1 MNSTN
6 LFSPL
11 DLGFTQLENRVLMGS
26 MHTGLEEAK
35 GGFERLANFY
45 EQRAKGGVGLIVTGG
60 IAPNLFG
67 RLTPFGLQLSFPWQ
81 VKKHK
86 IVTSAVHKYKTK
98 ICLQILHAGRYGYH
112 PLIVSASK
120 TKAAISPFK
129 ARAITKIEIKKTIFD
144 FSNTAR
150 LAQKAGYD
158 GVEIMGSE
166 GYFINQFL
174 APKTNLRTDN
184 YGGSLENR
192 MRLALSIVEAVR
204 SKVGSDFIIIY
215 RLSML
220 DLVKNGMAFDEVV
233 TLAKKLE
240 EIGVNIINTGI
251 GWHEARIPT
260 IATMVPRNA
269 FTWISKRLKQEVNI
283 PVITSNRINTFEKAN
298 EVITEGQADMVSMAR
313 PFLADPDFVKKSL
326 QEKTE
331 EINTCIACNQACL
344 DNIFKGK
351 IASCLVNPKACY
363 ETEFNS
369 PVTNNIKKLA
379 VIGAGPAGMSCALE
393 AAKRGHKVTLFES
406 SDKLG
411 GQFKLAREI
420 PGKEEFRETL
430 RYFENQLKKYN
441 VEIRLNLKVDSTY
454 FKDNSF
460 DEVIVSTGIT
470 PRTPTIKGTDHP
482 KCVGYTEVILNKVV
496 IGKKVAVIGAG
507 GIGFDVSEFLL
518 HDHSKKLSEEEE
530 LTFFLDYW
538 GIDKNYATPGALKP
552 RVIPEPLREI
562 YLLQRKETK
571 HGKGLGKT
579 TGWIHRQSL
588 KDAKVKMLGG
598 VEYLKIDDQGLHI
611 RQDGRE
617 LILDVDNV
625 ILCAGQTSNNSLYK
639 VLVSELKIPV
649 HLIGG
654 AKLAQEIDAK
664 RAIDEG
670 VRLAHSL

>member
-1 MNSTN
+1 MSNNN

-11 DLGFTQLENRVLMGS
+11 DLGFTQLENRVIMGS

-35 GGFERLANFY
+35 DGFKRLAAFY
-45 EQRAKGGVGLIVTGG
+45 ELRAKGGVGMIVTGG

-120 TKAAISPFK
+120 SKAAISPFK
-129 ARAITKIEIKKTIFD
+129 ARAITKLEIKKTIFD
-144 FSNTAR
+144 FANTAK

-166 GYFINQFL
+166 GYFINEFL
-174 APKTNLRTDN
+174 APKTNKRTDE

-192 MRLALSIVEAVR
+192 MRLALAIVKNVR
-204 SKVGSDFIIIY
+204 KKTGDNFIIIF

-220 DLVKNGMAFDEVV
+220 DLVEDGMNFEEVV
-233 TLAKKLE
+233 IFAKELE
-240 EIGVNIINTGI
+240 KCGVTIINTGI

-269 FTWISKRLKQEVNI
+269 FTWISKRLKKEVSV

-298 EVITEGQADMVSMAR
+298 QVITSGHADIVSMAR
-313 PFLADPDFVKKSL
+313 PFLADPNFVKKSL
-326 QEKTE
+326 EEKTK

-363 ETEFNS
+363 ETEFSNE
-369 PVTNNIKKLA
+369 VTITPKKVA
-379 VIGAGPAGMSCALE
+379 VIGAGPAGMACALE
-393 AAKRGHKVTLFES
+393 AAKRGHRVSLFEKS
-406 SDKLG
+406 HSLG
-411 GQFKLAREI
+411 GQFNLAKAI
-420 PGKEEFRETL
+420 PGKEEFHETI
-430 RYFENQLKKYN
+430 RYFTEQLKKYHVN
-441 VEIRLNLKVDSTY
+441 IVFGVSINKESPELKE
-454 FKDNSF
+454 F
-460 DEVIVSTGIT
+460 DELIISTGVS
-470 PRTPTIKGTDHP
+470 PRTPKIEGIDHP
-482 KCVGYTEVILNKVV
+482 KCIGYTEAIQKTKE
-496 IGKKVAVIGAG
+496 IGRKVAIIGAG

-518 HDHSKKLSEEEE
+518 HTDLHGSSEDELEAFLS
-530 LTFFLDYW
+530 YW
-538 GIDKNYATPGALKP
+538 GIDKDYKNRGALKP
-552 RVIPEPLREI
+552 RVIPPPAREI

-571 HGKGLGKT
+571 HGAGLGKT

-588 KDAKVKMLGG
+588 KDAKVNMLGG
-598 VEYLKIDDQGLHI
+598 VEYLKVDDQGLHI
-611 RQDGRE
+611 SVNGKDQ
-617 LILDVDNV
+617 ILAVDNV
-625 ILCAGQTSNNSLYK
+625 VICAGQTSNNSLY
-639 VLVSELKIPV
+639 SELKEVGHIPV